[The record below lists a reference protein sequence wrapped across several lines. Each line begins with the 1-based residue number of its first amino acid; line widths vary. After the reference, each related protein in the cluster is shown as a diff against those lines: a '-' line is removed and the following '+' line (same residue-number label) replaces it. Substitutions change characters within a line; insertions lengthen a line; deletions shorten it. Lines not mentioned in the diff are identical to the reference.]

1 VEAYATA
8 QQVYIMGLVF
18 SRVGSMIM
26 VMPGLGEAALSPRIR
41 LSFALL
47 TAFCIAPTVA
57 PYLPPLDPTVG
68 GMAFAVIKE
77 VLIGLMM
84 GTILRLFMSSL
95 AMAGEII
102 SIQTT
107 LAFAQTSN
115 PTQAQPSASVST
127 FLTLTGLTLIFVTNL
142 HHSFLL
148 AMAKS
153 YTLFS
158 PLKALPMQ
166 DMTTLAIKT
175 VSESI
180 KLGVQLSAPII
191 VFSLVLNIATGLVG
205 RILPQFQIFFV
216 ATPLSVL
223 FGLSLLALSMSM
235 IGLVW
240 IQHYESFLHVFG

>member
-1 VEAYATA
+1 
-8 QQVYIMGLVF
+8 
-18 SRVGSMIM
+18 
-26 VMPGLGEAALSPRIR
+26 
-41 LSFALL
+41 
-47 TAFCIAPTVA
+47 
-57 PYLPPLDPTVG
+57 
-68 GMAFAVIKE
+68 
-77 VLIGLMM
+77 
-84 GTILRLFMSSL
+84 
-95 AMAGEII
+95 
-102 SIQTT
+102 
-107 LAFAQTSN
+107 
-115 PTQAQPSASVST
+115 
-127 FLTLTGLTLIFVTNL
+127 
-142 HHSFLL
+142 
-148 AMAKS
+148 
-153 YTLFS
+153 
-158 PLKALPMQ
+158 MQ

>member
-1 VEAYATA
+1 VEAFATA
-8 QQVYIMGLVF
+8 QQVYVFGLVF
-18 SRVGSMIM
+18 ARVGSMIM
-26 VMPGLGEAALSPRIR
+26 VMPGLGEAALSPRLR
-41 LSFALL
+41 LAFALL

-57 PYLPPLDPTVG
+57 SALPALDPTVG
-68 GMAFAVIKE
+68 GVAFAVLNE
-77 VLIGLMM
+77 VLIGLMI

-115 PTQAQPSASVST
+115 PMQAQPSASITT
-127 FLTLTGLTLIFVTNL
+127 FLTLTALTLIFVTNL

-153 YTLFS
+153 YSLFA
-158 PLKALPMQ
+158 PLKPLPLQ
-166 DMTTLAIKT
+166 DTVTLAIQT
-175 VSESI
+175 VSQSI
-180 KLGVQLSAPII
+180 ALGVQLSAPVI

-205 RILPQFQIFFV
+205 RVMPQFQIFFV

-223 FGLSLLALSMSM
+223 LGLSLLALSVSM
-235 IGLVW
+235 IGLIW
-240 IQHYESFLHVFG
+240 IQRYESFLGVFD

>member
-1 VEAYATA
+1 
-8 QQVYIMGLVF
+8 MGLVF

-26 VMPGLGEAALSPRIR
+26 VMPGLGEAALSPRLR

-115 PTQAQPSASVST
+115 PTQAQPSASVTT

-142 HHSFLL
+142 HHTFLL

-166 DMTTLAIKT
+166 DMATLAIKT

-223 FGLSLLALSMSM
+223 FGLSLLALSISM

-240 IQHYESFLHVFG
+240 IQHYETFLHVFG

>member
-1 VEAYATA
+1 MEAYATA

-223 FGLSLLALSMSM
+223 FGLSLLALSISM

>member
-1 VEAYATA
+1 MEAFATA
-8 QQVYIMGLVF
+8 QQVYVFGLVF
-18 SRVGSMIM
+18 ARVGSMIM
-26 VMPGLGEAALSPRIR
+26 VMPGLGEAALSPRLR
-41 LSFALL
+41 LAFALL

-57 PYLPPLDPTVG
+57 STLPALDPTVG
-68 GMAFAVIKE
+68 GVAFAVLKE
-77 VLIGLMM
+77 VLIGLMI

-115 PTQAQPSASVST
+115 PMQAQPSASITT
-127 FLTLTGLTLIFVTNL
+127 FLTLTALTLIFVTNL

-153 YTLFS
+153 YSLFA
-158 PLKALPMQ
+158 PLKPLPLQ
-166 DMTTLAIKT
+166 DTVTLAIQT
-175 VSESI
+175 VSQSI
-180 KLGVQLSAPII
+180 ALGVQLSAPVI

-205 RILPQFQIFFV
+205 RVMPQFQIFFV

-223 FGLSLLALSMSM
+223 LGLSLLALSVSM
-235 IGLVW
+235 IGLIW
-240 IQHYESFLHVFG
+240 IQRYESFLGVFD

>member
-1 VEAYATA
+1 MEAFATA
-8 QQVYIMGLVF
+8 QQVYVFGLVF
-18 SRVGSMIM
+18 ARVGSMIM
-26 VMPGLGEAALSPRIR
+26 VMPGLGEAALSPRLR
-41 LSFALL
+41 LAFALL

-57 PYLPPLDPTVG
+57 SALPALDPTVG
-68 GMAFAVIKE
+68 GVAFAVLNE
-77 VLIGLMM
+77 VLIGLMI

-115 PTQAQPSASVST
+115 PMQAQPSASITT
-127 FLTLTGLTLIFVTNL
+127 FLTLTALTLIFVTNL

-153 YTLFS
+153 YSLFA
-158 PLKALPMQ
+158 PLKPLPLQ
-166 DMTTLAIKT
+166 DTVTLAIQT
-175 VSESI
+175 VSQSI
-180 KLGVQLSAPII
+180 ALGVQLSAPVI

-205 RILPQFQIFFV
+205 RVMPQFQIFFV

-223 FGLSLLALSMSM
+223 LGLSLLALSVSM
-235 IGLVW
+235 IGLIW
-240 IQHYESFLHVFG
+240 IQRYESFLGVFD

>member
-1 VEAYATA
+1 VEAFATA
-8 QQVYIMGLVF
+8 QQVYVFGLVF
-18 SRVGSMIM
+18 ARVGSMIM
-26 VMPGLGEAALSPRIR
+26 VMPGLGEAALSPRLR
-41 LSFALL
+41 LAFAFL

-57 PYLPPLDPTVG
+57 SALPALDPTVG
-68 GMAFAVIKE
+68 GVAFAVLKE
-77 VLIGLMM
+77 VLIGLMI

-115 PTQAQPSASVST
+115 PMQAQPSASITT
-127 FLTLTGLTLIFVTNL
+127 FLTLTALTLIFVTNL

-153 YTLFS
+153 YSLFA
-158 PLKALPMQ
+158 PLKPLPLQ
-166 DMTTLAIKT
+166 DTVTLAIQT
-175 VSESI
+175 VSQSI
-180 KLGVQLSAPII
+180 ALGVQLSAPVI

-205 RILPQFQIFFV
+205 RVMPQFQIFFV

-223 FGLSLLALSMSM
+223 LGLSLLALSVSM
-235 IGLVW
+235 IGLIW
-240 IQHYESFLHVFG
+240 IQRYESFLGVFD

>member
-1 VEAYATA
+1 VEAFATA
-8 QQVYIMGLVF
+8 QQVYVFGLVF
-18 SRVGSMIM
+18 ARVGSMIM
-26 VMPGLGEAALSPRIR
+26 VMPGLGEAALSPRLR
-41 LSFALL
+41 LAFALL

-57 PYLPPLDPTVG
+57 SALPALDPTVG
-68 GMAFAVIKE
+68 GVAFAVLKE
-77 VLIGLMM
+77 VLIGLMI

-115 PTQAQPSASVST
+115 PMQAQPSASITT
-127 FLTLTGLTLIFVTNL
+127 FLTLTALTLIFVTNL

-153 YTLFS
+153 YSLFA
-158 PLKALPMQ
+158 PLKPLPLQ
-166 DMTTLAIKT
+166 DTVTLAIQT
-175 VSESI
+175 VSQSI
-180 KLGVQLSAPII
+180 ALGVQLSAPVI

-205 RILPQFQIFFV
+205 RVMPQFQIFFV

-223 FGLSLLALSMSM
+223 LGLSLLALSVSM
-235 IGLVW
+235 IGLIW
-240 IQHYESFLHVFG
+240 IQRYESFLGVFD

>member
-1 VEAYATA
+1 
-8 QQVYIMGLVF
+8 
-18 SRVGSMIM
+18 MIM
-26 VMPGLGEAALSPRIR
+26 VMPGLGEAALSPRLR
-41 LSFALL
+41 LAFALL

-57 PYLPPLDPTVG
+57 SALPALDPTVG
-68 GMAFAVIKE
+68 GVAFAVLKE
-77 VLIGLMM
+77 VLIGLMI

-115 PTQAQPSASVST
+115 PMQAQPSASITT
-127 FLTLTGLTLIFVTNL
+127 FLTLTALTLIFVTNL

-153 YTLFS
+153 YSLFA
-158 PLKALPMQ
+158 PLKPLPLQ
-166 DMTTLAIKT
+166 DTVTLAIQT
-175 VSESI
+175 VSQSI
-180 KLGVQLSAPII
+180 ALGVQLSAPVI

-205 RILPQFQIFFV
+205 RVMPQFQIFFV

-223 FGLSLLALSMSM
+223 LGLSLLALSVSM
-235 IGLVW
+235 IGLIW
-240 IQHYESFLHVFG
+240 IQRYESFLGVFD

>member
-1 VEAYATA
+1 
-8 QQVYIMGLVF
+8 MGLVF

>member
-1 VEAYATA
+1 
-8 QQVYIMGLVF
+8 
-18 SRVGSMIM
+18 
-26 VMPGLGEAALSPRIR
+26 
-41 LSFALL
+41 
-47 TAFCIAPTVA
+47 
-57 PYLPPLDPTVG
+57 
-68 GMAFAVIKE
+68 
-77 VLIGLMM
+77 M

>member
-1 VEAYATA
+1 MEAFATA
-8 QQVYIMGLVF
+8 QQVYVFGLVF
-18 SRVGSMIM
+18 ARVGSMIM
-26 VMPGLGEAALSPRIR
+26 VMPGLGEAALSPRLR
-41 LSFALL
+41 LAFALL

-57 PYLPPLDPTVG
+57 SALPALDPTVG
-68 GMAFAVIKE
+68 GVAFAVLKE
-77 VLIGLMM
+77 VLIGLMI

-115 PTQAQPSASVST
+115 PMQAQPSASITT
-127 FLTLTGLTLIFVTNL
+127 FLTLTALTLIFVTNL

-153 YTLFS
+153 YSLFA
-158 PLKALPMQ
+158 PLKPLPLQ
-166 DMTTLAIKT
+166 DTVTLAIQT
-175 VSESI
+175 VSQSI
-180 KLGVQLSAPII
+180 ALGVQLSAPVI

-205 RILPQFQIFFV
+205 RVMPQFQIFFV

-223 FGLSLLALSMSM
+223 LGLSLLALSVSM
-235 IGLVW
+235 IGLIW
-240 IQHYESFLHVFG
+240 IQRYESFLGVFD